1 MAAQENLQD
10 PQEPTKYNKKCILKV
25 SIHCE
30 GCKKKVKKILN
41 RVQGVDGID
50 IDIKQ
55 HKVTVTG
62 DVDANTLLRKLIKS
76 GKHAE
81 LWPEKAEPKEKKTSS
96 KSKEK
101 EKLTEQ
107 ETSNQ
112 EPSQGSVNNIKTASV
127 KEVKPPPVKVEA
139 VAQEPTKNSKG
150 GGAKDANDGG
160 EAKSGEENGGGVAAK
175 VTASSEG
182 GAKKTE
188 SGGDQ
193 AVEELKTEEK
203 KPESGGTG
211 GAHPPPPPP
220 EEKKGGESVKNSPVV
235 ENVSGG
241 GNDGDGSGKKKKKKG
256 QNGNLTGGEQSSAAQ
271 EAMRS
276 GNHDDG
282 PPAVSVSDQNSHP
295 HHRGFD
301 QYAPQFY
308 GPPGPS
314 PMYAVSYNTAN
325 PASSYTASFYAPPQ
339 PNSYVYSYSGGPEL
353 QAPPS
358 DFDANPR
365 QPLDSFEIFS
375 DENPNGCSIM

>member
-10 PQEPTKYNKKCILKV
+10 PQGPTKYHKKCVLRV

-41 RVQGVDGID
+41 QVHGVVEID

-62 DVDANTLLRKLIKS
+62 NVDADTLLRKLIKS

-81 LWPEKAEPKEKKTSS
+81 LWPENAEQKEKKKTSS

-107 ETSNQ
+107 EPNDQ
-112 EPSQGSVNNIKTASV
+112 EPSQGSVNTIKNVSV
-127 KEVKPPPVKVEA
+127 KEVKQPPVKVEA
-139 VAQEPTKNSKG
+139 VAQEPTNNSQD
-150 GGAKDANDGG
+150 GGAKDANGGSVAKSSEENDGG
-160 EAKSGEENGGGVAAK
+160 AAK

-182 GAKKTE
+182 SAKKTE
-188 SGGDQ
+188 SGGDP
-193 AVEELKTEEK
+193 AAKELKTEEK
-203 KPESGGTG
+203 KQESGVTG
-211 GAHPPPPPP
+211 GGHPPPAA
-220 EEKKGGESVKNSPVV
+220 EKKGGESNKNSPVV

-241 GNDGDGSGKKKKKKG
+241 GPGGSGNDGGGNGKKKKKEG
-256 QNGNLTGGEQSSAAQ
+256 QNGNLSRGGQSSAAQ
-271 EAMRS
+271 EATSS
-276 GNHDDG
+276 GNHADG
-282 PPAVSVSDQNSHP
+282 PPAVSVPDHHSHP
-295 HHRGFD
+295 RHDH
-301 QYAPQFY
+301 YAPQFY
-308 GPPGPS
+308 GPPPI
-314 PMYAVSYNTAN
+314 YAVSYNAAN
-325 PASSYTASFYAPPQ
+325 PASSYTASYYAPQP
-339 PNSYVYSYSGGPEL
+339 PNSYVYSYSGGPEM

-358 DFDANPR
+358 DIDAYTR